1 MFLLL
6 LFQKNAEKKA
16 KKKVVFDK
24 ELSSYSASIPT
35 PPKPPPVVDLLAL
48 EIDED
53 VYEDAE
59 PLVIDTGMATVKV
72 WT

>member
-6 LFQKNAEKKA
+6 LTQKQSNKSEAS
-16 KKKVVFDK
+16 DGRK
-24 ELSSYSASIPT
+24 ELPSSSASIPT

>member
-1 MFLLL
+1 MAFDGR
-6 LFQKNAEKKA
+6 KK
-16 KKKVVFDK
+16 
-24 ELSSYSASIPT
+24 LSSSSAFIPT
-35 PPKPPPVVDLLAL
+35 PPKLPPVVDLFAL

-53 VYEDAE
+53 VCEDAE